1 MSRGTE
7 TRERIVAAALELF
20 SERGYTATSIGEIE
34 RAAGLAPRSGAL
46 YKHFPSKQA
55 LLEVAFEERIDEIEA
70 FNDRV
75 ELAPLGDL
83 RAELTLIARWGLAE
97 LARERVLLRL
107 VMREGDRVPGLADR
121 FHEAIV
127 RRGLDLSVRIL
138 ERYAAERGFELA
150 DSEALGEVVCASL
163 VGFSLQQTIFGARF
177 AGLEDERFIAAW
189 VDSTIAVIESLERS
203 HVHV

>member
-1 MSRGTE
+1 M
-7 TRERIVAAALELF
+7 
-20 SERGYTATSIGEIE
+20 
-34 RAAGLAPRSGAL
+34 
-46 YKHFPSKQA
+46 
-55 LLEVAFEERIDEIEA
+55 
-70 FNDRV
+70 
-75 ELAPLGDL
+75 
-83 RAELTLIARWGLAE
+83 
-97 LARERVLLRL
+97 LLRL

-138 ERYAAERGFELA
+138 ERYAAERGSSSL

-163 VGFSLQQTIFGARF
+163 VGFSLQQTIFGASS
-177 AGLEDERFIAAW
+177 LENERFIAAW